1 MGSERKAE
9 DIYRDKKSRD
19 RKGNEC
25 QNRKKGTGLDLS
37 SSLEG
42 KQSLFATEMA
52 ATMLVSVASAAN
64 GIRKRNTL
72 KKAQRSA
79 LKAAS
84 PKRSVRSNAASEEAP
99 PPNPKS
105 GFEYAQD
112 LPGITAPLGFWD
124 PASFCANTSPD
135 EVKRFREAELTH
147 GRVAMLA
154 AIGYLVGE
162 LPAVE
167 NNPLFNGAVSGP
179 ALRQFQQVEAE
190 GGFFW
195 EILVLVIAITE
206 GYRISY
212 GWKNPKQGGGLL
224 EDDYTPGD
232 LGFDPLNLAPTDPE
246 ELKALKTKEIN
257 NGRLA
262 MFAIA
267 GFVAQEEIDGKK
279 ILEHLGVSL

>member
-64 GIRKRNTL
+64 GIRKRNIL

-112 LPGITAPLGFWD
+112 LSGITAPLGFWD

-190 GGFFW
+190 GGFF
-195 EILVLVIAITE
+195 L
-206 GYRISY
+206 GNPRSRYCNHGRIPYQLRMEES
-212 GWKNPKQGGGLL
+212 KTRRRPFGGRL
-224 EDDYTPGD
+224 YSRR
-232 LGFDPLNLAPTDPE
+232 LGFRSAEPRPN
-246 ELKALKTKEIN
+246 
-257 NGRLA
+257 R
-262 MFAIA
+262 
-267 GFVAQEEIDGKK
+267 
-279 ILEHLGVSL
+279 S

>member
-64 GIRKRNTL
+64 GIRKRNIL

-167 NNPLFNGAVSGP
+167 NNPLYNGAVSGP
-179 ALRQFQQVEAE
+179 ALRQFQQVEA
-190 GGFFW
+190 
-195 EILVLVIAITE
+195 
-206 GYRISY
+206 
-212 GWKNPKQGGGLL
+212 GGGLL

-267 GFVAQEEIDGKK
+267 GFVAQEEIDGQK
-279 ILEHLGVSL
+279 

>member
-1 MGSERKAE
+1 
-9 DIYRDKKSRD
+9 
-19 RKGNEC
+19 
-25 QNRKKGTGLDLS
+25 
-37 SSLEG
+37 
-42 KQSLFATEMA
+42 MA
-52 ATMLVSVASAAN
+52 ATMFVSATAAN
-64 GIRKRNTL
+64 GVKTSAALRKSQRSSL
-72 KKAQRSA
+72 KKAVKPS
-79 LKAAS
+79 
-84 PKRSVRSNAASEEAP
+84 KRSGIRSNAATDEAPP

-105 GFEYAQD
+105 GFDYAQE

-124 PASFCANTSPD
+124 PASFCENTSPA
-135 EVKRFREAELTH
+135 EVKRYREAELTH

-154 AIGYLVGE
+154 SIGYLVGE

-212 GWKNPKQGGGLL
+212 GWKNPKEGGSQL
-224 EDDYTPGD
+224 EDDYIPGD
-232 LGFDPLNLAPTDPE
+232 LGFDPLGLAPTDPE
-246 ELKALKTKEIN
+246 ELKALKTKELN